1 MPRPLNHTLHAL
13 QHPPGDSTLLESE
26 RARCTSSPPFKH
38 QGRCNTSRA
47 ARFTSPLYLFLT
59 HTELVASVVPYY
71 RPKLATS
78 RALRRPAPRPVSEV
92 ATPSR
97 TKRTFA
103 YHGAVA
109 PLPSSAICTS
119 ACSYT
124 SFVRAQQQVKRR
136 IVWVRLTTGS
146 GSLGSSSVIS
156 SSGIALFDI
165 MLEAP
170 GDVATLCRGAIRNC
184 ASTLVGLVETDLRVS
199 IGGHMLEDNDSIDEY
214 GAERDA
220 PFDVHLAAERATE
233 QVHGPRP
240 DLQSAPRDSR
250 VCSPLTNCH
259 APNAR
264 RLSEVI
270 IAGQNRRHG
279 RRSRSGSRRLCG
291 SPARRLRESLQM
303 DSASRGGCRLAARQ
317 TVGASLFSPPP
328 RRRGVAGSMARA
340 AHRQHVAEISRARGL
355 RTHKNG
361 RS

>member
-1 MPRPLNHTLHAL
+1 MVRSPAPILRHLHA
-13 QHPPGDSTLLESE
+13 
-26 RARCTSSPPFKH
+26 
-38 QGRCNTSRA
+38 
-47 ARFTSPLYLFLT
+47 
-59 HTELVASVVPYY
+59 
-71 RPKLATS
+71 
-78 RALRRPAPRPVSEV
+78 
-92 ATPSR
+92 
-97 TKRTFA
+97 
-103 YHGAVA
+103 
-109 PLPSSAICTS
+109 S

-156 SSGIALFDI
+156 SSGIALIAI

-170 GDVATLCRGAIRNC
+170 GDVATLCRGVIKSC

-240 DLQSAPRDSR
+240 DLQSASRDSR

-303 DSASRGGCRLAARQ
+303 VSASRGGCRLAARQ

-328 RRRGVAGSMARA
+328 RRRGVAGSVASCSTPATCCGNLARA
-340 AHRQHVAEISRARGL
+340 RATVQVTKSSVTDGHNDFTRVCVIYYL
-355 RTHKNG
+355 TSNSQLVRYF
-361 RS
+361 

>member
-1 MPRPLNHTLHAL
+1 MLSTSQPHAGRV
-13 QHPPGDSTLLESE
+13 PTPSPTWCIMV
-26 RARCTSSPPFKH
+26 RSPPL
-38 QGRCNTSRA
+38 
-47 ARFTSPLYLFLT
+47 SP
-59 HTELVASVVPYY
+59 A
-71 RPKLATS
+71 
-78 RALRRPAPRPVSEV
+78 
-92 ATPSR
+92 
-97 TKRTFA
+97 
-103 YHGAVA
+103 
-109 PLPSSAICTS
+109 AICTS

-156 SSGIALFDI
+156 SSGIALFQI

-170 GDVATLCRGAIRNC
+170 GDVATLRRGVIKSC

-199 IGGHMLEDNDSIDEY
+199 IGGHVLEDNDSTDEY

-303 DSASRGGCRLAARQ
+303 VSASRGGCRLAARQ

-328 RRRGVAGSMARA
+328 RRRGVAGSMASCSTPATCCGNLARTRA
-340 AHRQHVAEISRARGL
+340 TVQS
-355 RTHKNG
+355 TK
-361 RS
+361 SS

>member
-1 MPRPLNHTLHAL
+1 MVRSPAPILRHLHA
-13 QHPPGDSTLLESE
+13 
-26 RARCTSSPPFKH
+26 
-38 QGRCNTSRA
+38 
-47 ARFTSPLYLFLT
+47 
-59 HTELVASVVPYY
+59 
-71 RPKLATS
+71 
-78 RALRRPAPRPVSEV
+78 
-92 ATPSR
+92 
-97 TKRTFA
+97 
-103 YHGAVA
+103 
-109 PLPSSAICTS
+109 S

-146 GSLGSSSVIS
+146 GSLGSSSAIS
-156 SSGIALFDI
+156 SSGIALFEI
-165 MLEAP
+165 LLEVP
-170 GDVATLCRGAIRNC
+170 GDVATLRREVIKSC

-199 IGGHMLEDNDSIDEY
+199 TEQGLWVSIEHMLEDNDSIDEY

-240 DLQSAPRDSR
+240 DLQSASRDSR

-279 RRSRSGSRRLCG
+279 RRSRSGSRRRCG

-328 RRRGVAGSMARA
+328 RRRGVAGSVASCSTPATCCGNLARA
-340 AHRQHVAEISRARGL
+340 RATVQVTKSSVTDGHNDFTRVCVIYYL
-355 RTHKNG
+355 TSNSQLVRYF
-361 RS
+361 

>member
-1 MPRPLNHTLHAL
+1 MKQRP
-13 QHPPGDSTLLESE
+13 
-26 RARCTSSPPFKH
+26 H
-38 QGRCNTSRA
+38 QLSG
-47 ARFTSPLYLFLT
+47 L
-59 HTELVASVVPYY
+59 
-71 RPKLATS
+71 
-78 RALRRPAPRPVSEV
+78 
-92 ATPSR
+92 
-97 TKRTFA
+97 A

-156 SSGIALFDI
+156 SSGIALFQI

-170 GDVATLCRGAIRNC
+170 GDVATLRRGVIKSC

-199 IGGHMLEDNDSIDEY
+199 IGGHVLEDNDSTDEY

-303 DSASRGGCRLAARQ
+303 VSASRGGCRLAARQ

-328 RRRGVAGSMARA
+328 RRRGVAGSMASCSTPA
-340 AHRQHVAEISRARGL
+340 TCCGNLARARATVQFTESSL
-355 RTHKNG
+355 TDG
-361 RS
+361 RLGRERLSPWYDVGYVFVCVCVCLCVFV